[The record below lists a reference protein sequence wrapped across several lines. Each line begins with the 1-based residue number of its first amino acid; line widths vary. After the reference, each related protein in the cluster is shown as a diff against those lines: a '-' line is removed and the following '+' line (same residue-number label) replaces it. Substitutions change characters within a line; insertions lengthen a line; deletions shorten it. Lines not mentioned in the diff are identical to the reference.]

1 MLHLLPPDVASPLAC
16 AKYINTTSDRRA
28 VEALQRGCWTLG
40 AELLAPNKR
49 LPARRRARLRQ
60 IHQHDVGSPRGRC
73 SLEAMQQ
80 SASAALAA
88 EAKRRKKREKRA
100 ARPEAAGW
108 TLGDVLGWAAAN
120 GAGEPEVLDRL
131 EQQAIDGAALAALRE
146 PEFHELLRDLPD
158 YHGALRLL
166 GPRKRLWLSVRA
178 LQKPP
183 EPAPAGL
190 AGLSADDLGGW
201 LRDAGLGEHAR
212 RFAQSDIDGDVLA
225 ALTEAELRELG
236 VKVGLRK
243 ALRRRLCELSAGCV
257 ADAPAAAS
265 EWSVE
270 QVGWWLDD
278 TGAGRWRGH
287 FQRHAVDGSALLS
300 LDDVDVQEIGVA
312 QLGARKAIVRRL
324 KSLRRDDG

>member
-1 MLHLLPPDVASPLAC
+1 MLLLLPPDVASPLVC
-16 AKYINTTSDRRA
+16 SKYINTTSDRRA

-40 AELLAPNKR
+40 NELLAPNKR
-49 LPARRRARLRQ
+49 LPRA
-60 IHQHDVGSPRGRC
+60 HDF
-73 SLEAMQQ
+73 LEAMQQ

>member
-1 MLHLLPPDVASPLAC
+1 
-16 AKYINTTSDRRA
+16 
-28 VEALQRGCWTLG
+28 
-40 AELLAPNKR
+40 
-49 LPARRRARLRQ
+49 
-60 IHQHDVGSPRGRC
+60 
-73 SLEAMQQ
+73 MQQ

-183 EPAPAGL
+183 EFLELSKAGL
-190 AGLSADDLGGW
+190 LPVAT
-201 LRDAGLGEHAR
+201 
-212 RFAQSDIDGDVLA
+212 IDG
-225 ALTEAELRELG
+225 ALCSRGCSSIKGAWPSQ
-236 VKVGLRK
+236 GLR
-243 ALRRRLCELSAGCV
+243 RSMMRSSWGRCV
-257 ADAPAAAS
+257 SP
-265 EWSVE
+265 
-270 QVGWWLDD
+270 
-278 TGAGRWRGH
+278 
-287 FQRHAVDGSALLS
+287 
-300 LDDVDVQEIGVA
+300 
-312 QLGARKAIVRRL
+312 
-324 KSLRRDDG
+324 